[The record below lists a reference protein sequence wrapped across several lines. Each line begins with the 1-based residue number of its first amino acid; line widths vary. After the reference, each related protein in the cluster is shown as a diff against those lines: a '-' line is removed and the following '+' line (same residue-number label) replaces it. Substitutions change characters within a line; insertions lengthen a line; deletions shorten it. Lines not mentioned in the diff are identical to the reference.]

1 MRTMLAALIFGFA
14 ITGAANAADEACI
27 DACRAKVSADIP
39 DCSKY
44 RSSSDLLQAACER
57 RVNFWL
63 SSCIEKCRPSPY
75 PTSGPS
81 RGPAVR

>member
-1 MRTMLAALIFGFA
+1 MRTILAALIFEFA
-14 ITGAANAADEACI
+14 ITGVANAADEACI

-44 RSSSDLLQAACER
+44 RNSPYLLQAACER

-63 SSCIEKCRPSPY
+63 SSCVERCPLS